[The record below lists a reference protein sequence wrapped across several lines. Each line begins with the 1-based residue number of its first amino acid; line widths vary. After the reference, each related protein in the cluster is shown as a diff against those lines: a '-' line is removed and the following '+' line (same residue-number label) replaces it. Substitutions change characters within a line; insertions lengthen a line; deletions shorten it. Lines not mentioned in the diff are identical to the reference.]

1 MQSPLSQEACTAH
14 RYGSNIHIGATT
26 DVEQEQQLGFRID
39 PLEVRLIT
47 SSDDPYTWSYMPE
60 KAHLFQ
66 KHLSKH
72 TMGACVELYDEVG
85 KTFEAVR
92 TAAAP
97 HDIFDCQTE
106 VDVSFT
112 STIKQLEQNYAL
124 LQQEHNRVVEACER
138 WQAQATKN
146 GQLRENMENELAAK
160 KTDLESAYS
169 VIRDLRRQLEKLQ
182 GQKASSVQQL
192 DEISKMLNNIRSG
205 LCTVAEPVTT

>member
-1 MQSPLSQEACTAH
+1 MAFLTSRTRFERNAEPVVARSLHST
-14 RYGSNIHIGATT
+14 S
-26 DVEQEQQLGFRID
+26 LGFRID

>member
-1 MQSPLSQEACTAH
+1 MD
-14 RYGSNIHIGATT
+14 GFSNKSNEVRAKCRARCRKKLAQHI
-26 DVEQEQQLGFRID
+26 EQQLGFRID